1 LNKISDDKNYKKNDN
16 KKGNNKEPPKES
28 NKSPF
33 LLNCYPETG
42 GTGPDTELIE
52 MMEREVVDTNPNIKF
67 EDIAELDNAKNL
79 LKEAVLLPLLIPDY
93 FIVNLNF
100 FYV

>member
-1 LNKISDDKNYKKNDN
+1 MNKVIDDKNYHHNNKKND
-16 KKGNNKEPPKES
+16 KKGNKQETPKES

-33 LLNCYPETG
+33 LMDCYPESG
-42 GTGPDTELIE
+42 GVGPDTELIE
-52 MMEREVVDTNPNIKF
+52 MMEREVVDQNPNIKF

-93 FIVNLNF
+93 FIVFKL
-100 FYV
+100 

>member
-1 LNKISDDKNYKKNDN
+1 LNKVIDDKNINYNNVNKKND
-16 KKGNNKEPPKES
+16 KKLSKEPPKES
-28 NKSPF
+28 NKSQF
-33 LLNCYPETG
+33 LMHCYPESG
-42 GTGPDTELIE
+42 GVGPDTELIE

-93 FIVNLNF
+93 FIVF
-100 FYV
+100 